1 MNVDE
6 MIAMLWHAGQTVGA
20 PLIGN
25 REELEAA
32 VKSDA
37 DVEKICQVFEEFGM
51 LFAGSLNTIEKLEDA
66 QDKFHAFEL
75 TQALNVSDRA

>member
-51 LFAGSLNTIEKLEDA
+51 LFAGSLDPVMHGYAIN
-66 QDKFHAFEL
+66 KFHAFEL